1 MPGTSTVCGACIS
14 ELERA
19 LGDVAFYASQ
29 LEVTFAR
36 QARIGSGDGGRRS
49 AEQPLPYDRRA
60 SRAAATLRNTLVG
73 WVRVLLENVGEPVNG
88 PVCVACRHPSCRWA
102 KATRTPG
109 DSLGQMAAWLLLH
122 LDRIR
127 QHEAG
132 GEIAG
137 TITLAVDAAEQAVD
151 RPAGRVYSGPCDE
164 CGLDL
169 YGKLDAS
176 VITCHG
182 CGLEYDIAARRA
194 WLLIAA
200 REVEANA
207 ALISRALG
215 RLGVEVKVDR
225 IYQWVGRGQL
235 VPVGLDANRR
245 SLYRFGDVLDL
256 LERMGAKTEKVGA

>member
-1 MPGTSTVCGACIS
+1 MPGTSTACGACIN

-19 LGDVAFYASQ
+19 LGDIAFYAAH
-29 LEVTFAR
+29 LEVTFSR

-49 AEQPLPYDRRA
+49 AELPLPYDSRA
-60 SRAAATLRNTLVG
+60 SRAASVLRNTLVG
-73 WVRVLLENVGEPVNG
+73 WVRVMLETVGEPVHG
-88 PVCVACRHPSCRWA
+88 PVCVACKHPSCRRA
-102 KATRTPG
+102 KMTRTPG
-109 DSLGQMAAWLLLH
+109 DTLGQMAAWLLLH
-122 LDRIR
+122 IDRIR

-137 TITLAVDAAEQAVD
+137 TITLAVTAAEQAVD
-151 RPAGRVYSGPCDE
+151 RPEGRVYSGPCDE
-164 CGLDL
+164 CGKDL
-169 YGKLDAS
+169 YGKLDAA

-182 CGLEYDIAARRA
+182 CGLEYDIAARRE
-194 WLLIAA
+194 WLLVEA
-200 REVEANA
+200 REVVANA

-225 IYQWVGRGQL
+225 IYQWVGRRQL

-256 LERMGAKTEKVGA
+256 LERMDAKPERIGA